1 MDEHPEALS
10 IVKTLKNHGY
20 TAYYAGGWV
29 RDFLLNLPSDDID
42 IATDAPIEEVQKIF
56 SKTIPVGVQFGIV
69 IVVIAKRQYEV
80 ATFRK
85 DLEYED
91 GRRPSKIEF
100 TSAEED
106 AKRRDFTING
116 MFFDPIEKKVIDFVG
131 GQKDL
136 DRRIIEAIG
145 NPHERIKEDRL
156 RMIRAIRMA
165 CRFHFTIAE
174 KTEKAIRAHIK
185 ELFPAVAIERIWQEL
200 SKMAKYR
207 TIKSSFSLLFDYGL
221 LQEIFPTLPIDN
233 RKKLEDKLAH
243 VDQSIIPIPLI
254 GAVLLLFE
262 RTDHAKWIEICQFL
276 KLSRQEQ
283 KFATLLHSAYPFLEK
298 EELASNWQWAHFYA
312 DRLSKDVLYTF
323 ATQISDKARQ
333 SYLNKHEER
342 KLFLRAHIFRIENNA
357 PLVSAELLINEGIKP
372 GKQMGKLLLESEKIA
387 INENL
392 EDPRETLSL
401 LKKTEYWGL

>member
-312 DRLSKDVLYTF
+312 DRLSRPT
-323 ATQISDKARQ
+323 
-333 SYLNKHEER
+333 
-342 KLFLRAHIFRIENNA
+342 
-357 PLVSAELLINEGIKP
+357 SAIRSCASAFG
-372 GKQMGKLLLESEKIA
+372 
-387 INENL
+387 
-392 EDPRETLSL
+392 SL
-401 LKKTEYWGL
+401 